1 MTSIFK
7 LVGICTLSLL
17 TVACSS
23 SPNKQVKNSTE
34 VVLKSQVDWQHLNPA
49 RGDKAPSAGT
59 LWGNRNLNTATGFLL
74 KPKDGFQSPPH
85 IHNVTYRGVVI
96 KGLIHNDDP
105 AAEKMW
111 MPSGSYWT
119 QPRGES
125 HITAAK
131 GDDTLA
137 YIEIEHGPYLV
148 KPKEQAFDS
157 GERAVNVDKA
167 NLVWLDQQQL
177 KWLPQQSSVDVSY
190 LWGKPEGKELNGRL
204 LKLPAGFKGKI
215 VTESAE
221 FRVVVIQGVVDLS
234 LDDKEAKLE
243 PGSYFSS
250 KGAAEH
256 SLNNYDAKDV
266 ILYVRT
272 RGEFAISQ
280 F

>member
-1 MTSIFK
+1 MKFLLNIAGVFA
-7 LVGICTLSLL
+7 LSALI
-17 TVACSS
+17 VACSATPDREVNS
-23 SPNKQVKNSTE
+23 STE

-59 LWGNRNLNTATGFLL
+59 LWGNRNFNTATGFLL

-105 AAEKMW
+105 SAAKMW

-119 QPRGES
+119 QPRGEN

-131 GDDTLA
+131 GADTLA

-157 GERAVNVDKA
+157 GERAINVDQA
-167 NLVWLDQQQL
+167 NLVWLNQDQL
-177 KWLPQQSSVDVSY
+177 KWLSKESSVEVSY
-190 LWGKPEGKELNGRL
+190 LWGKPEGKELNGRFV
-204 LKLPAGFKGKI
+204 KLPSGFKGKI
-215 VTESAE
+215 TTESPE
-221 FRVVVIQGVVDLS
+221 FRVVVIQGFLDLN
-234 LDDKEAKLE
+234 LNGKETVLE

-256 SLNNYDAKDV
+256 LLNNYDAQDV

-272 RGEFAISQ
+272 RGELSIFQ
-280 F
+280 